1 MNNRIISLL
10 IGGIILALAS
20 IFIPSTASANPSP
33 ADIDFCDA
41 FVELYEAQLEA
52 NWIGTPFSQTI
63 EHCQGLPGG
72 MDQVCRNTARM
83 AYNVDADQA
92 PYKRL
97 YVETVREACLE
108 SI

>member
-1 MNNRIISLL
+1 MNNRTNILL
-10 IGGIILALAS
+10 LAGIILALAS
-20 IFIPSTASANPSP
+20 LLVPSPASANPTL
-33 ADIDFCDA
+33 AEIDFCDA